1 MKPSTLRMPPPRL
14 LPSARIR
21 CLSASIA
28 VATPERSLYIPGGL
42 GPIVRG
48 RTCPRPGRCSVSGLD
63 IERMF
68 RYNTN
73 KRAPWL
79 AGAAGRFTPRRGGRN
94 GQGQAVGA
102 PKQDARVHS
111 RVQRGERLS
120 PFDPGDREGRGDLLH
135 LGGEL
140 QPESPGG

>member
-14 LPSARIR
+14 LPSARMR
-21 CLSASIA
+21 CLSASIV
-28 VATPERSLYIPGGL
+28 VATSERSLYIPAPPR
-42 GPIVRG
+42 PIALG
-48 RTCPRPGRCSVSGLD
+48 RTRPRSGRCSVSGLD

-73 KRAPWL
+73 KRAPWPP
-79 AGAAGRFTPRRGGRN
+79 GAAGRFTPRRGGRN

-102 PKQDARVHS
+102 PKQDAGVHS
-111 RVQRGERLS
+111 GVQRGKRLS

-140 QPESPGG
+140 QPESPG